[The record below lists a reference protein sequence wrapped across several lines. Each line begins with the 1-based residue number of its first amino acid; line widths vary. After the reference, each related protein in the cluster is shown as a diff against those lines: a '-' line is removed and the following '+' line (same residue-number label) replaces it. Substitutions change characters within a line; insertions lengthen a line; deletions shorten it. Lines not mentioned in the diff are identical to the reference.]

1 MRNNKKLINEI
12 TELVDKARGRKLA
25 IAIQS
30 REDFEVFLDII
41 KAHRG
46 HIDTLT
52 PKTWDVYKYE
62 TAITID
68 EDGIMYYATVD
79 YYQEWGIET
88 VQLDLNIYRIVEKV
102 KEDTKMHKEIGISK
116 SKLDVLIKLLL
127 KTGKGYDP
135 RGLIIEDESH
145 FDVIAKIYDIDGSWN
160 VYKEDT
166 CLIGVDGKLVVA
178 SYEKLKPSNI
188 LFAKFDPTK
197 DGYINFD
204 GIEDEAYDI
213 ACEKHK
219 KSIESLLEK
228 SSLDGILKETIEK
241 ILNELVVRIGKDLIS
256 DELTL
261 EEKIG
266 RMDAFITMITRD

>member
-68 EDGIMYYATVD
+68 ENAVMYYATVD
-79 YYQEWGIET
+79 CYQGWGIET
-88 VQLDLNIYRIVEKV
+88 VQLDLDIYRIVDKV
-102 KEDTKMHKEIGISK
+102 KEDAKMHKEIGISK
-116 SKLDVLIKLLL
+116 TKLDSLIKLLL
-127 KTGKGYDP
+127 KDEKGYDP
-135 RGLIIEDESH
+135 RGLIIEDERH
-145 FDVIAKIYDIDGSWN
+145 FNVIAKIYDIDGSWN

-178 SYEKLKPSNI
+178 SYEKLKPSDI

-204 GIEDEAYDI
+204 GIEDEAYDLVY
-213 ACEKHK
+213 EKHEK
-219 KSIESLLEK
+219 NIKDLLSN
-228 SSLDGILKETIEK
+228 SSLDGILKETIDK
-241 ILNELVVRIGKDLIS
+241 ILNEIVVRIGKDLIS

-261 EEKIG
+261 EEKVG